1 MRIIEIN
8 LLPPEYTP
16 PSPYSLRNIATSVL
30 SLLVAVLLIL
40 LALPMVNLKNEYNK
54 EYKQLVRNIGM
65 YGKQKQQI
73 NELKRREVA
82 LDRRRGILMELI
94 GQRTTLSDKLIDL
107 YEQIPENLWLS
118 DILLERKEI
127 KEPTK
132 TARAKGGKSATKQ
145 EDESEEKSIQ
155 RFIQIQISGDA
166 LKIQQISEFIARL
179 DKSPSFENTKLLS
192 IGQIEK
198 KGRTVMSFDI
208 ITRLAKSKL

>member
-1 MRIIEIN
+1 MKIIEIN
-8 LLPPEYTP
+8 LLPTEYTP
-16 PSPYSLRNIATSVL
+16 PSPYNLRNIATSVL
-30 SLLVAVLLIL
+30 SLLVAIPLIL
-40 LALPMVNLKNEYNK
+40 LALRMVNLKNEYNE
-54 EYKQLVRNIGM
+54 EYKQLIENIKV
-65 YGKQKQQI
+65 YEKQEQQI
-73 NELKRREVA
+73 NELKRREAA
-82 LDRRRGILMELI
+82 LDRRRGILMKLI
-94 GQRTTLSDKLIDL
+94 GQRSTLSNKLIDL
-107 YEQIPENLWLS
+107 HEQIPENLWLS
-118 DILLERKEI
+118 NIMLEHQEI

-132 TARAKGGKSATKQ
+132 TARGKGGKSVTKQ
-145 EDESEEKSIQ
+145 EDESEEKKIQ